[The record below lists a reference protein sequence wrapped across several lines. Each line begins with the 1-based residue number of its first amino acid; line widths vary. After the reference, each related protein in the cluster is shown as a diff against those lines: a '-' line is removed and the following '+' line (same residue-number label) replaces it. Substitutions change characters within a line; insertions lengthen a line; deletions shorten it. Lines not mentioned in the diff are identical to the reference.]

1 MHLGRTA
8 ALACALFVARGARAD
23 DAVQE
28 VRVRGTRSEP
38 VRTSV
43 SEEEVRQL
51 PGAFGD
57 AFRGLDALPG
67 IVPMVS
73 GVPFFFVRGA
83 PPGNVGT
90 FLDGVRVPLLYHL
103 ALGPS
108 VIHPGLV
115 DRVDLY
121 TGAYPAKYGRHAGG
135 IVAAEVKPPAARA
148 HGEANVRLFD
158 TGGLVEMP
166 FLGGRV
172 TALAAGRFSYAAA
185 LVSAFAP
192 DTRVEYA
199 DYQGRVV
206 WHATQRDAVSVFA
219 FGSFDEILSRENV
232 VEPYDVLARA
242 PRRVTKTPFF
252 PLFRTVFHRIDTRWD
267 RLVPRGRVRTALTLG
282 TDESL
287 TGDRNGSTGVTATT
301 VGGRSEWDQRFSG
314 DVRVRAGAD
323 VAVQQYGLAVGG
335 APGIATDPAGL
346 YPPRQDPTLGL
357 HGSAAFVVWRRLE
370 LEPGLRLDLYASRP
384 LPDVA
389 DVGGGVPRAS
399 ASALA
404 VEPRLRTRLTAS
416 RRVAYTSTFG
426 IAHQPPSFVVP
437 LPGLSIGRIDHGLQT
452 AVQTSHGLELQLPLE
467 LTLTV
472 TGFLHEYENLTDA
485 TATCLHLTNPDDPSR
500 DCVDQR
506 VRGRAFGLE
515 VLLRRSLTRRLSGWL
530 SYTLSRST
538 RDTSGLLVVGRS
550 PRGEGEMLSEYDRT
564 HVLSLVGAYE
574 VGSGWRAGVRFMF
587 YTGRPYSKK
596 LGGIALP
603 PYNAD
608 RLPDFARADLRIE
621 KRWRAFGTG
630 TVSLV
635 FEWMNATLAPEAI
648 GVDKCTLVPRR
659 SGDPIDVACTFRSI
673 GPVSVPSAGVE
684 AVF

>member
-1 MHLGRTA
+1 M
-8 ALACALFVARGARAD
+8 CALFAARGARAD
-23 DAVQE
+23 DAVGD
-28 VRVRGTRSEP
+28 VHVRGTRSEP

-51 PGAFGD
+51 PGVFGD
-57 AFRGLDALPG
+57 PFRAIDALPG

-83 PPGNVGT
+83 PPGDVGT
-90 FLDGVRVPLLYHL
+90 FLDGIRVPLLYHL

-108 VIHPGLV
+108 VVHPGIV

-121 TGAYPAKYGRHAGG
+121 KGAYPAKYGRHAGG
-135 IVAAEVKPPAARA
+135 IVAAEVKPPADHL

-158 TGGLVEMP
+158 TGGLVEAP

-192 DTRVEYA
+192 DTRVQYA

-206 WHATQRDAVSVFA
+206 WRATERDAVSVFA
-219 FGSFDEILSRENV
+219 FGSFDEILSRDTV
-232 VEPYDVLARA
+232 REPYDVLARET
-242 PRRVTKTPFF
+242 PRVTKTQFF
-252 PLFRTVFHRIDTRWD
+252 PLFRTVFHRVDTRWD
-267 RLVPRGRVRTALTLG
+267 HVLPRGRVRTALTLG
-282 TDESL
+282 ADESL
-287 TGDRNGSTGVTATT
+287 IGDRNGSTGVTATT
-301 VGGRSEWDQRFSG
+301 LGGRTQWDQRLSG

-335 APGIATDPAGL
+335 APGVATDPAGL
-346 YPPRQDPTLGL
+346 YTPRQDPTVGV
-357 HGSAAFVVWRRLE
+357 HGAAAFVVWRRLE
-370 LEPGLRLDLYASRP
+370 LEPGLRLDVYASRP
-384 LPDVA
+384 LSAVA
-389 DVGGGVPRAS
+389 GVGDGPPRS
-399 ASALA
+399 TASALA
-404 VEPRLRTRLTAS
+404 VEPRLRARLTLS

-437 LPGLSIGRIDHGLQT
+437 LPGLSIGHIDRGLQT
-452 AVQTSHGLELQLPLE
+452 AVQASQGLELRFPFE

-472 TGFLHEYENLTDA
+472 TGFLHAYENLTDA
-485 TATCLHLTNPDDPSR
+485 TATCMHFTSPDDTSR
-500 DCVDQR
+500 DCLDQR

-515 VLLRRSLTRRLSGWL
+515 VMLRRPLTRRLSGWV

-538 RDTSGLLVVGRS
+538 RDTSGLVVVGRA
-550 PRGEGEMLSEYDRT
+550 PRGEGEILADYDRT
-564 HVLSLVGAYE
+564 HVLALVGTCDLGA
-574 VGSGWRAGVRFMF
+574 GWRAGVRFMF

-596 LGGIALP
+596 LAWVPLP

-621 KRWRAFGTG
+621 KRWRAFRTG
-630 TVSLV
+630 TVAVVL
-635 FEWMNATLAPEAI
+635 EWMNATLAPEAI
-648 GVDKCTLVPRR
+648 GVDRCTLEPLR
-659 SGDPIDVACTFRSI
+659 SGAPINVACTFRSI
-673 GPVSVPSAGVE
+673 GPVSVPSVGVE